1 MTATPSLPRRSAAE
15 QARVETLLQEMFE
28 HRIRFNEVLGLRVES
43 FDPANPRLLP
53 QRLRRLFGRTRL
65 DRMEYNLLRGI
76 LGRVQAL
83 RRGDWPPP
91 RLRTGAAGPDQC
103 RAAEEP

>member
-43 FDPANPRLLP
+43 FDPANPRLVFAMRPELVGHYLHGRLHGGS
-53 QRLRRLFGRTRL
+53 QIQIQDVVSQMRAQQKLRRQISHQPAI
-65 DRMEYNLLRGI
+65 GI
-76 LGRVQAL
+76 S
-83 RRGDWPPP
+83 
-91 RLRTGAAGPDQC
+91 
-103 RAAEEP
+103 